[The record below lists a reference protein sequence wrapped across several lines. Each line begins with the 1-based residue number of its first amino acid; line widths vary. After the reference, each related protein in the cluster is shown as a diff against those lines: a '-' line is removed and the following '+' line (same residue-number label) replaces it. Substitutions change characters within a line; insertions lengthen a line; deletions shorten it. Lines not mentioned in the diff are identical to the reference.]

1 MKFLEKTT
9 LVIFSC
15 VMLIQSIIVT
25 LLVFGWG
32 INATTIAGM
41 FNKALTLQYIPTIL
55 VAINVIFI
63 LLAVKC
69 VFFSDEEKTEKKN
82 TQGIWLQNECGKL
95 MISKDTIQNLV
106 TISVKGFP
114 NAEEVSTRVEFGKE
128 NSLDVVVNL
137 KVLEDVVIS
146 DLSAKLQL
154 KIKETIKKATGLEVT
169 NVNINVKDVLQNK
182 EK

>member
-1 MKFLEKTT
+1 MKFIEKTT

-15 VMLIQSIIVT
+15 VMLIESIIVT

-32 INATTIAGM
+32 IGAVTIAEM
-41 FNKALTLQYIPTIL
+41 FNKSLTLQYIPTVL
-55 VAINVIFI
+55 VVINVIFM

-69 VFFSDEEKTEKKN
+69 IFFSDDEKDDKKSG
-82 TQGIWLQNECGKL
+82 QGILLQNECGRL

-106 TISVKGFP
+106 TIAVKGYP
-114 NAEEVSTRVEFGKE
+114 SAEEISTKVEFGMD
-128 NSLDVVVNL
+128 NSLNVVVNL
-137 KVLEDVVIS
+137 KILEDVIIS

-154 KIKETIKKATGLEVT
+154 KIKDTIKKATGLEVK

-182 EK
+182 E